1 VKRLREASSLTFDD
15 WTTVG
20 PYNDYRTA
28 PEAADIIE
36 QLAANIEAL
45 TTQLAEDADARKQI
59 DHRLAELVGQV
70 DALTAERDDYADQ
83 ISNLLPAVNREAV
96 EQRSRAEAAEKE
108 LQEMQ
113 AHIDHA
119 DAYHKAMLAAE
130 AERDDYKRSAT
141 HSEDVVRAAR
151 AEIERLRAIGTEM
164 AESIQ
169 GNYYL
174 PSVATRWFTA
184 LKGQRPEPW
193 PSSAL
198 KEAVDFAEQTF
209 PYLAQKDNSH
219 E

>member
-1 VKRLREASSLTFDD
+1 MSDDLVKRPVLRIYTEATSDKGGIWAFQPYAVAH
-15 WTTVG
+15 TVFVEES
-20 PYNDYRTA
+20 NYR
-28 PEAADIIE
+28 D
-36 QLAANIEAL
+36 L
-45 TTQLAEDADARKQI
+45 EDRI
-59 DHRLAELVGQV
+59 
-70 DALTAERDDYADQ
+70 
-83 ISNLLPAVNREAV
+83 
-96 EQRSRAEAAEKE
+96 EAAEKE

>member
-1 VKRLREASSLTFDD
+1 MTDDLVKRLLDVALRQRA
-15 WTTVG
+15 
-20 PYNDYRTA
+20 
-28 PEAADIIE
+28 
-36 QLAANIEAL
+36 QLDSIQKANRNHFPMMRGL
-45 TTQLAEDADARKQI
+45 QR
-59 DHRLAELVGQV
+59 RVAELE
-70 DALTAERDDYADQ
+70 AERDRNAEYVDLVSRY
-83 ISNLLPAVNREAV
+83 
-96 EQRSRAEAAEKE
+96 RAER
-108 LQEMQ
+108 
-113 AHIDHA
+113 D
-119 DAYHKAMLAAE
+119 AAE

>member
-1 VKRLREASSLTFDD
+1 MTEASKVDPLVKRER
-15 WTTVG
+15 
-20 PYNDYRTA
+20 
-28 PEAADIIE
+28 
-36 QLAANIEAL
+36 
-45 TTQLAEDADARKQI
+45 I
-59 DHRLAELVGQV
+59 D
-70 DALTAERDDYADQ
+70 T
-83 ISNLLPAVNREAV
+83 LPALQALLNTLML
-96 EQRSRAEAAEKE
+96 AEAAEKK

-174 PSVATRWFTA
+174 PGVATRWFTA
-184 LKGQRPEPW
+184 LKGQQPEPW
-193 PSSAL
+193 PSAAIR
-198 KEAVDFAEQTF
+198 EAVDFAEQTF

>member
-1 VKRLREASSLTFDD
+1 MNDDLLERLTKPMVPYDPEVDAQGFWEDLCAEAKA
-15 WTTVG
+15 
-20 PYNDYRTA
+20 R
-28 PEAADIIE
+28 
-36 QLAANIEAL
+36 IEAL
-45 TTQLAEDADARKQI
+45 T
-59 DHRLAELVGQV
+59 
-70 DALTAERDDYADQ
+70 
-83 ISNLLPAVNREAV
+83 
-96 EQRSRAEAAEKE
+96 
-108 LQEMQ
+108 
-113 AHIDHA
+113 
-119 DAYHKAMLAAE
+119 

>member
-1 VKRLREASSLTFDD
+1 MNDDLLERLTKPMVPYDPEVDAQGFWEDLCAEAKD
-15 WTTVG
+15 
-20 PYNDYRTA
+20 R
-28 PEAADIIE
+28 
-36 QLAANIEAL
+36 IEAL
-45 TTQLAEDADARKQI
+45 TAKC
-59 DHRLAELVGQV
+59 
-70 DALTAERDDYADQ
+70 
-83 ISNLLPAVNREAV
+83 
-96 EQRSRAEAAEKE
+96 
-108 LQEMQ
+108 
-113 AHIDHA
+113 
-119 DAYHKAMLAAE
+119 
-130 AERDDYKRSAT
+130 DDYKRSAT